1 MEIRQKAIEN
11 RKKAIEAKK
20 RQKVGED
27 GVPCKLDD
35 SSDGYSLTDSN
46 IANEPGQGSILTQPE
61 QDNVLVHPGGDSA
74 LIRPEGD
81 SVLIRPE
88 EDSVLIR
95 PEMDNDLIHPEQEI
109 SSDDSSSS
117 DSDEDEDSDDDMP
130 TDSLNTSESIAES
143 RMGLCWNDEA
153 GNHIRG
159 PRGTSK
165 STEKRARRH
174 QRELEKA
181 ASQSHSIVHL
191 FQGQQNLGLSMQA
204 HLEMAQEDKEKPR
217 EDEEKARQEALDD
230 LKRLLHHE
238 EEQRNKYG
246 KPFATGKNF
255 QRRHLMVESF
265 LALQQ
270 QKQELPDP
278 SRRGLATLV
287 ARNYGKGGHTVRK
300 IVQWEKSWVKD
311 RTIPESKTGTH
322 RHNSSWMDDK
332 ALLSAVQEFI
342 KSQGEGQ
349 LKTSLPAKR
358 ETKRK

>member
-20 RQKVGED
+20 RQRVGED

-35 SSDGYSLTDSN
+35 SSDDYSLTDSD
-46 IANEPGQGSILTQPE
+46 IVNELG
-61 QDNVLVHPGGDSA
+61 QDNVLVRPGGGSA
-74 LIRPEGD
+74 LIHPEGD
-81 SVLIRPE
+81 SVL
-88 EDSVLIR
+88 DSVLIR
-95 PEMDNDLIHPEQEI
+95 PEMDDDPIHPQQEI

-117 DSDEDEDSDDDMP
+117 DSDSDEDSDDDMP
-130 TDSLNTSESIAES
+130 TDALNTSQSTAES

-191 FQGQQNLGLSMQA
+191 FQRQQNLGLSMEA
-204 HLEMAQEDKEKPR
+204 HLEIAQEDKEKPR

-311 RTIPESKTGTH
+311 RTIPESKSGTH

-342 KSQGEGQ
+342 KSQGEGR
-349 LKTSLPAKR
+349 LKMSLPAER